1 MKINVKAFALATGF
15 TWGVNWFALTWW
27 LILQE
32 GITREVTL
40 IGRIYRGF
48 TISPVGSLIALGY
61 GFVDGFLLGLLTSYL
76 YNILRPRLTNQ

>member
-1 MKINVKAFALATGF
+1 MKINVKAFALATGI

-61 GFVDGFLLGLLTSYL
+61 GFVDGFLLGLLASYL